1 MGEEFILQPRGFWQ
15 NKESAIEYSN
25 HLLCDAFCFFVFYY
39 YLKKKQKKN
48 RLTEVAGRRLEL
60 PVEAG
65 LGGAEAAR
73 LLGVFAV
80 ERHAFPV
87 GDHGVGNVEGP
98 ALQPRD
104 DHAAPL
110 GGDEAA
116 GCDNGR
122 QYESITGGRDG

>member
-25 HLLCDAFCFFVFYY
+25 RLLCDAFCFFVFYY
-39 YLKKKQKKN
+39 FKKKTN

-65 LGGAEAAR
+65 PGGAEAAL
-73 LLGVFAV
+73 LLGMFAV

-98 ALQPRD
+98 ALQPGD

-122 QYESITGGRDG
+122 QYMKVSRGRDG